1 MILLTRFI
9 EILVIYFNIF
19 VEFFKKNKVGVMSI
33 KALFDFITDP
43 TITEENMDKYLDV
56 KSKQMS
62 QQNDQ
67 DDPKQQIEEQVFKQA
82 YIPQNLSQVILW

>member
-1 MILLTRFI
+1 
-9 EILVIYFNIF
+9 
-19 VEFFKKNKVGVMSI
+19 MSV
-33 KALFDFITDP
+33 KALFNFITDP

-56 KSKQMS
+56 ISEQIS

-82 YIPQNLSQVILW
+82 YIPQNLSQVIL